1 MDGFTNRHLILTL
14 AWYNAMPRLMK
25 YLLIG
30 SASVLCLGI
39 AGLLVLSVS
48 SRAAVQ
54 RAVDLATDPL
64 APRAG
69 FELMQIP
76 SFAGKTQEDKPVSET
91 IFDGRVT
98 VLSFIFTHCP
108 LACPAMTST
117 VKGVADELKADSV
130 RFVTISLDPG
140 NDTPARL
147 KEWGENYKADFAR
160 WTFINA
166 GPGVHK
172 HILRDVFQ
180 EHLELDPSFQIPLDG
195 DKTMDNIVHPTVI
208 YLIGPDRKVI
218 DRFASKRAEEV
229 SSLVQR
235 ARMAATS
242 LGSKPAKPLR

>member
-1 MDGFTNRHLILTL
+1 
-14 AWYNAMPRLMK
+14 MPRIMK

-39 AGLLVLSVS
+39 AALLALSAS
-48 SRAAVQ
+48 SRSAVQ
-54 RAVDLATDPL
+54 RVVDAATDPL
-64 APRAG
+64 TPRQG
-69 FELMQIP
+69 FEEMQIP
-76 SFAGKTQEDKPVSET
+76 AFSGRTQDDKAADES
-91 IFDGRVT
+91 IFDGHVT

-117 VKGVADELKADSV
+117 VKGIADELKSESV
-130 RFVTISLDPG
+130 RFVTISLDPA

-172 HILRDVFQ
+172 HILQDVFK
-180 EHLELDPSFQIPLDG
+180 EHLEPDPAFQIAIDG
-195 DKTMDNIVHPTVI
+195 GKTMDNIVHPTAI
-208 YLIGPDRKVI
+208 YLIGPDRKII

-229 SSLVQR
+229 SSLIQR

-242 LGSKPAKPLR
+242 LSSKTAKSGR

>member
-1 MDGFTNRHLILTL
+1 
-14 AWYNAMPRLMK
+14 MK
-25 YLLIG
+25 YLLISSG
-30 SASVLCLGI
+30 SVLCLGI
-39 AGLLVLSVS
+39 AALVAIAVS
-48 SRAAVQ
+48 PRAAVQ
-54 RAVDLATDPL
+54 RAVDAATDPL
-64 APRAG
+64 TPRAG
-69 FELMQIP
+69 FEEMKVP
-76 SFAGKTQEDKPVSET
+76 AFAGRTQDDKPVDET

-108 LACPAMTST
+108 LACPVMTST

-130 RFVTISLDPG
+130 QFVTISLDPG

-172 HILRDVFQ
+172 HILQNVFQ

-195 DKTMDNIVHPTVI
+195 DKTMDNIVHPTAI
-208 YLIGPDRKVI
+208 YLIGPDRRII

-229 SSLVQR
+229 ASLVQR
-235 ARMAATS
+235 ARLAATS
-242 LGSKPAKPLR
+242 LANATAKSRR